1 MIIATSYEIERRK
14 RGTLNSLGPSRTEQ
28 VLVSRS
34 LRGIP
39 MEIPWLKVR
48 YSFIVA
54 AADAAD
60 LPVEG
65 KETREDGQGDLRT
78 IRLRD
83 LSSLFPHTEEPERLA
98 CSSDFLHTPPFK
110 CLP

>member
-60 LPVEG
+60 LPVEEIG
-65 KETREDGQGDLRT
+65 RA
-78 IRLRD
+78 
-83 LSSLFPHTEEPERLA
+83 HV
-98 CSSDFLHTPPFK
+98 
-110 CLP
+110 